1 MNFSEILDVWN
12 KDYLMLVFS
21 SFPLIFAYCALLW
34 GTVLIVILKLNKN
47 KYGRT
52 WADDDEIPKS
62 MCISGLIGM
71 AIFIFPIALGITAIA
86 LAVWGFISFATYAL
100 EDK

>member
-1 MNFSEILDVWN
+1 MNFSEILDIWALN
-12 KDYLMLVFS
+12 YLSLVFPT
-21 SFPLIFAYCALLW
+21 FPVIFAYCALLW

-47 KYGRT
+47 KYGKT
-52 WADDDEIPKS
+52 WADDEVPKS

-71 AIFIFPIALGITAIA
+71 AIFIFPIVLGIAAIA
-86 LAVWGFISFATYAL
+86 LAIWGFISFATYAL